1 MEAINI
7 IHVMKLNCFKL
18 LVYWLTGM
26 TFGSQWMKWH
36 LCRMYEA
43 NCIRLAI
50 PPITSQLPHHTL
62 SAPHPVFSPL
72 FPLSRESLAPLV
84 LFSNT
89 NLTGHPA
96 FLFSPQFGP
105 VCCLDK
111 SRLMAQPSVN
121 PLLYVV
127 YHRQDCIILVC
138 SHGKCLSL
146 YIRGQHLY
154 QAGIQTSIKMH
165 NIVDISNN
173 RYIGYKELVE

>member
-18 LVYWLTGM
+18 LVYWLTVM

-89 NLTGHPA
+89 NLTGHTA
-96 FLFSPQFGP
+96 FFSLLGWGQWVISIGLIQVSP
-105 VCCLDK
+105 
-111 SRLMAQPSVN
+111 N
-121 PLLYVV
+121 PWYWDWW
-127 YHRQDCIILVC
+127 QNLVWT
-138 SHGKCLSL
+138 S
-146 YIRGQHLY
+146 YIRCVS
-154 QAGIQTSIKMH
+154 QTRLH
-165 NIVDISNN
+165 NSF
-173 RYIGYKELVE
+173 LLPW